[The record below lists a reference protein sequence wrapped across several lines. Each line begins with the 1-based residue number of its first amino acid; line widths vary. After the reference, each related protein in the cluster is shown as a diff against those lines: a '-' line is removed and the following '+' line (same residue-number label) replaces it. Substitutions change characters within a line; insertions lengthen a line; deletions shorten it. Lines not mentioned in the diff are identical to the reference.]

1 MAMNGQELNSRST
14 QATDSKMA
22 GHQVEDLRGFN
33 PIFYF
38 SQAVGAAIVVLVSI
52 WTIHHRGGF
61 AWRSNPGLEF
71 NWHPLLM
78 TIGLVYL
85 GGNVNLIYRSLRNY
99 GKKGLKLSH
108 ACLHGVILILV
119 LFGLVAAFD
128 SHNFAVPPKP
138 NLYTLHSW
146 IGLLTV
152 ILYCSQYV
160 VGFISF
166 MYPGIADA
174 LRGVLMPY
182 HVFCGVSIFI
192 MSSCAVLT
200 GLLEKA
206 IFTLSKDYA
215 SSGEGFLM
223 NFIGLLV
230 ILYTILI
237 GYLLHKPS
245 YKRYPRPEDGVLL
258 AGGLD

>member
-61 AWRSNPGLEF
+61 TWRSNPGLEF

-206 IFTLSKDYA
+206 IFTFKDYA

-245 YKRYPRPEDGVLL
+245 YKRSYR
-258 AGGLD
+258 AKNN